1 MKFRADAKDV
11 KTFIGFCI
19 LLLYLCAI
27 GVLNVHSIAIDGSVY
42 GFLPFEAFSGEYI
55 GTTLMLFLIVMVG
68 VFFSVSS
75 YFFEREKG
83 FGFSTQ
89 KKKGKNKKGGTN
101 YTMEKSPF
109 DDGKQSYMRR
119 QAIVAPTS
127 EYKKPRQGTMTPKD
141 YERAK
146 QYADNAK
153 QKYINRKNNKK
164 SSGCQ
169 TLKEY

>member
-1 MKFRADAKDV
+1 MAKRKSNGKPPRKNGVANIKSIKHIKIETD
-11 KTFIGFCI
+11 FIPVLIKDHKDYNGGHPH
-19 LLLYLCAI
+19 AI
-27 GVLNVHSIAIDGSVY
+27 MDNVDNKHVSV
-42 GFLPFEAFSGEYI
+42 
-55 GTTLMLFLIVMVG
+55 
-68 VFFSVSS
+68 
-75 YFFEREKG
+75 
-83 FGFSTQ
+83 GFSTQ